1 MFPNTYKRLWLD
13 LLALDEPEQMLVEFR
28 HCVGPE
34 DLLKPVA
41 CARAGLRLLAALRSA
56 CQRAARKSPSG
67 CGLLRFGG
75 HVGVSRLARVGVKQ
89 RRLLALLE

>member
-1 MFPNTYKRLWLD
+1 MID
-13 LLALDEPEQMLVEFR
+13 SVS
-28 HCVGPE
+28 
-34 DLLKPVA
+34 
-41 CARAGLRLLAALRSA
+41 AALRSA

-75 HVGVSRLARVGVKQ
+75 HLGVSRLARVGVKQ